1 MSLSWAWGT
10 VSVDT
15 VQIETTRE
23 CNLKC
28 KGCLRTVRNRSGNW
42 TNSRMRAD
50 LFALVLAHLPPCR
63 VLILNGTGEPMLNP
77 DIASIV
83 GLARASGKFE
93 AITFNSNGLAGDV
106 AAYEA
111 LAQAGLSF
119 LSISVDSLTQAV
131 ADRVRAGTKVEKLAV
146 RLKELATALS
156 MPLSVTTVV
165 SRDNLLDVPETLA
178 RLNELGR
185 FTVYLTDLSDVEL
198 LEGRP
203 ASGQVLD
210 RQGRMLLFSL
220 VEKSR
225 AQYPHLD
232 LVLTQPVERE
242 EPRCPAPFRHPFI
255 DAEGFLAPCCT
266 LTDAHF
272 YGRISIAQTPL
283 VEALKMPMPDR
294 WLADYAKA
302 EPAACQGCQHALRS
316 S

>member
-1 MSLSWAWGT
+1 MSAPWVWGE

-15 VQIETTRE
+15 VQVETTRE

-50 LFALVLAHLPPCR
+50 LFALVLSNLPPCR
-63 VLILNGTGEPMLNP
+63 ILILNGTGEPMLNP

-93 AITFNSNGLAGDV
+93 AITFNSNGLTADI

-131 ADRVRAGTKVEKLAV
+131 ADVVRRGTKVEKLAV
-146 RLKELATALS
+146 RLKELSATLS
-156 MPLSVTTVV
+156 IPLTVTTVV
-165 SRDNLLDVPETLA
+165 SQDNLLDVPETLA
-178 RLNELGR
+178 RLNDLGR

-198 LEGRP
+198 LEGRA

-210 RQGRMLLFSL
+210 RQGRMLLTSL

-225 AQYPHLD
+225 GQFPHLD
-232 LVLTQPVERE
+232 VILTQPTQRE
-242 EPRCPAPFRHPFI
+242 GERCPAPFRHPFI

-266 LTDAHF
+266 LTDAHY

-302 EPAACQGCQHALRS
+302 EPAACQGCQHAIRS
-316 S
+316 A